1 MIQKNNQ
8 EMKKGMFPY
17 VLLLVIGI
25 AIMFFYS
32 TSNNNTKQLTY
43 NQFNKALNKN
53 NIKEVV
59 ITPSTDAYTYQ
70 ITGKLRL

>member
-32 TSNNNTKQLTY
+32 TSNTKRR
-43 NQFNKALNKN
+43 A
-53 NIKEVV
+53 
-59 ITPSTDAYTYQ
+59 
-70 ITGKLRL
+70 

>member
-25 AIMFFYS
+25 AIMFFMTIVEAKS
-32 TSNNNTKQLTY
+32 MIP
-43 NQFNKALNKN
+43 FP
-53 NIKEVV
+53 V
-59 ITPSTDAYTYQ
+59 PSTYIIAERVYPRQ
-70 ITGKLRL
+70 NPLKQMIK